1 MQAEYTRERFLKKHG
16 FTNLAPVS
24 DEQKNAQKLILGR
37 IDLWA
42 YKKPGLKTVCEL
54 VGVDYND
61 LEEVYHLREINVDI
75 AFSKKTSDSIVQKWR
90 KAFSEMLADGTIVKI
105 RNKWRTE

>member
-1 MQAEYTRERFLKKHG
+1 M
-16 FTNLAPVS
+16 
-24 DEQKNAQKLILGR
+24 LGR

-54 VGVDYND
+54 AVVDYNE
-61 LEEVYHLREINVDI
+61 LEEVFHLREIDVSI

-90 KAFSEMLADGTIVKI
+90 NAFNEMLADGTILQI
-105 RNKWRTE
+105 RNKWNVE